1 VEVLLRLVA
10 FWANKLVTFN
20 ESIEEVEA
28 NKFVAEAFVAK
39 RLVVVVFSPVALVHV
54 KFVTEN
60 KLAKRFVK
68 VALVPVTSV
77 RTNPFPEAFEKLRV
91 VANKSVED
99 TVSA

>member
-1 VEVLLRLVA
+1 M
-10 FWANKLVTFN
+10 TFN

-39 RLVVVVFSPVALVHV
+39 RLVVVVFSPVALVQL

-60 KLAKRFVK
+60 KLANKLVK
-68 VALVPVTSV
+68 VAFVPVTSV
-77 RTNPFPEAFEKLRV
+77 RTRPLPEAFEKLRV